1 MTNWSPPKAS
11 RYYSMGSVQVIPVLK
26 INFSPPTAES
36 RIRKNVDLDLF
47 YLLLSFTDAPTPPS
61 IQNVQGVFFYWSVDW
76 CGITCKCLQKSSKCQ
91 NFLRVWHKVIFRADQ

>member
-1 MTNWSPPKAS
+1 
-11 RYYSMGSVQVIPVLK
+11 MGSVQVIPVLK

-61 IQNVQGVFFYWSVDW
+61 IQNVQGVFFLLDCPKSARPLGNSDTWNFFE
-76 CGITCKCLQKSSKCQ
+76 GIYM
-91 NFLRVWHKVIFRADQ
+91 